1 MLYNQPYRDLIQNA
15 NTWLVTVVATAHRDA
30 AERARTN
37 ERRRCAVSAPR
48 SWRENAP
55 SLPRTNESVAMMMTL
70 SHSASRSQ
78 CAPKRQRQPSTHR
91 RGRAAIVTTA
101 TQKKETTTTSTSSVY
116 DRANLAMMT
125 AMTTLTSAGAAR
137 ADVKEVEDFLI
148 AFWKFRTA
156 DTASFILLTV
166 LPILGPYAVFSYF
179 IKKKTAT
186 QLEKLEAG
194 GWLEFMKE
202 RELDATKL
210 QLPQLNAFVKA
221 ADLGV
226 LDDAMV
232 REFVR
237 KLKLS
242 EQWKK
247 STIAIED
254 NRAEEA
260 KKRARAEAILE
271 AKMAR
276 EKDQAVN

>member
-1 MLYNQPYRDLIQNA
+1 
-15 NTWLVTVVATAHRDA
+15 
-30 AERARTN
+30 
-37 ERRRCAVSAPR
+37 
-48 SWRENAP
+48 
-55 SLPRTNESVAMMMTL
+55 MMML
-70 SHSASRSQ
+70 SRTSALRSQ
-78 CAPKRQRQPSTHR
+78 CAPKPSTQR
-91 RGRAAIVTTA
+91 RGRTA
-101 TQKKETTTTSTSSVY
+101 TVTAATAKKEPTATTTSTSSIY
-116 DRANLAMMT
+116 DRANIAVMT

-179 IKKKTAT
+179 IKQKTAT

-194 GWLEFMKE
+194 GWIDFMKE

-276 EKDQAVN
+276 EKEEAAN

>member
-1 MLYNQPYRDLIQNA
+1 
-15 NTWLVTVVATAHRDA
+15 
-30 AERARTN
+30 
-37 ERRRCAVSAPR
+37 
-48 SWRENAP
+48 
-55 SLPRTNESVAMMMTL
+55 MMML
-70 SHSASRSQ
+70 SRSALRSQ
-78 CAPKRQRQPSTHR
+78 CAPKPTTQR
-91 RGRAAIVTTA
+91 RGRTATVTAA
-101 TQKKETTTTSTSSVY
+101 TQKKDPIMTTSTSSIY
-116 DRANLAMMT
+116 DRANLAVMT

-194 GWLEFMKE
+194 GWIEFMKE

-232 REFVR
+232 KEFVR

-276 EKDQAVN
+276 EKEEAAN

>member
-1 MLYNQPYRDLIQNA
+1 
-15 NTWLVTVVATAHRDA
+15 
-30 AERARTN
+30 
-37 ERRRCAVSAPR
+37 
-48 SWRENAP
+48 
-55 SLPRTNESVAMMMTL
+55 MMML
-70 SHSASRSQ
+70 SRSALRSQ
-78 CAPKRQRQPSTHR
+78 CAPKPTTQR
-91 RGRAAIVTTA
+91 RGRTATVTAA
-101 TQKKETTTTSTSSVY
+101 TQKKDPITTTSTSSIY
-116 DRANLAMMT
+116 DRANLAGVT

-166 LPILGPYAVFSYF
+166 LPILGPYVVFSYF

-194 GWLEFMKE
+194 GWIEFMKE

-276 EKDQAVN
+276 EKEEAAN

>member
-1 MLYNQPYRDLIQNA
+1 MMLS
-15 NTWLVTVVATAHRDA
+15 
-30 AERARTN
+30 RT
-37 ERRRCAVSAPR
+37 SA
-48 SWRENAP
+48 
-55 SLPRTNESVAMMMTL
+55 LL
-70 SHSASRSQ
+70 RSQ
-78 CAPKRQRQPSTHR
+78 CAPKPSTQR
-91 RGRAAIVTTA
+91 RGRTA
-101 TQKKETTTTSTSSVY
+101 TVTPAAHAKKEPITSTSSIY
-116 DRANLAMMT
+116 DRANIAVMT

-166 LPILGPYAVFSYF
+166 LPILGPYVVFSYF

-194 GWLEFMKE
+194 GWIEFMKE

-232 REFVR
+232 RE
-237 KLKLS
+237 
-242 EQWKK
+242 
-247 STIAIED
+247 
-254 NRAEEA
+254 
-260 KKRARAEAILE
+260 
-271 AKMAR
+271 
-276 EKDQAVN
+276 

>member
-1 MLYNQPYRDLIQNA
+1 
-15 NTWLVTVVATAHRDA
+15 
-30 AERARTN
+30 
-37 ERRRCAVSAPR
+37 
-48 SWRENAP
+48 
-55 SLPRTNESVAMMMTL
+55 
-70 SHSASRSQ
+70 
-78 CAPKRQRQPSTHR
+78 
-91 RGRAAIVTTA
+91 
-101 TQKKETTTTSTSSVY
+101 
-116 DRANLAMMT
+116 MT

-179 IKKKTAT
+179 IKQKTAT

-194 GWLEFMKE
+194 GWIDFMKE

-260 KKRARAEAILE
+260 KKRARAEALSILRQRRRAEGKSEGDADLSTFWDGLSIEERFYVHQAE
-271 AKMAR
+271 AEAMSMAR
-276 EKDQAVN
+276 ETVLAAQEGKK